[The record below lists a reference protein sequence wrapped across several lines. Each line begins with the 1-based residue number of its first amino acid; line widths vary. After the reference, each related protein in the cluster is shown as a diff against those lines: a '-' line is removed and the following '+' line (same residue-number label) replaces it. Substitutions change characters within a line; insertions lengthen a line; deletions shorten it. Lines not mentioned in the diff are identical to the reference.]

1 MSTIDTLIEEFRRGK
16 SPKELI
22 SQGYRKSTVYE
33 AYRRYKAQ
41 EEAKRRPL
49 IEVFKRLEEGMSLTK
64 IVVETGLEPDEVKKY
79 YEKWRELR
87 ELDPTQQPQD
97 LRDRVSR
104 LEEFKAQVE
113 PMLRSLQVLS
123 PKLSLLN
130 DFLAKLEISFIKV
143 RCPNC
148 NVEWYHPK
156 RFWPRGS
163 NITVHCPNGH
173 SFNVHIS

>member
-1 MSTIDTLIEEFRRGK
+1 LIGEFRRGK

-97 LRDRVSR
+97 LRDRVSH
-104 LEEFKAQVE
+104 LEGFKAQVE
-113 PMLRSLQVLS
+113 PTLKSLQPLL
-123 PKLSLLN
+123 PKLNLLN
-130 DFLAKLEISFIKV
+130 DFLAKLETSFIKV

-148 NVEWYHPK
+148 GVEWYHP
-156 RFWPRGS
+156 RRMWSRGA
-163 NITVHCPNGH
+163 NVAVHCPNGH
-173 SFNVHIS
+173 SFTISIS